1 MKRNRCSTPL
11 GTKDLVLEESVTR
24 RELENK
30 LSALFMRRGFSEVMT
45 PGFEFLDVFMGE
57 NPAVPVE
64 SMYKLTDTKGRLMV
78 MRPDSTLPIAR
89 LAATRFQNAPRPL
102 RLYYAQDVFHMNV
115 GLTGRADQEF
125 QAGVELIGAEGLRA
139 DLEILRLAATALRT
153 AVGDGFRLEIGHVGF
168 FESLMEELQADA
180 AVEEEIR
187 DLIEGKNYAALSEL
201 LDTLPSCDA
210 VDALRRLPHLFGGRD
225 VLDKAKALCRTER
238 AEQSL
243 RYLDTLLSALAEL
256 GLEERVLLDLGMLH
270 SNEYYTGLIFRGY
283 VEGSGEIAL
292 SGGRYDA
299 LLRQFGN
306 AEAAIGFAIS
316 VDAVMRVLRSRGDMA
331 TASVHPSCVVHALP
345 SYEIKALNLV
355 RDYTEQEIPCEF
367 SVFET
372 VEQATVY
379 AVQKAIPVLYIVGEE
394 IQTIQLNEE

>member
-24 RELENK
+24 RDMEAK
-30 LSALFMRRGFSEVMT
+30 LSGLFLRRGFSEVMT

-64 SMYKLTDTKGRLMV
+64 SMYKMTDTKGRLMV

-89 LAATRFQNAPRPL
+89 LAATRFQNATRPL
-102 RLYYAQDVFHMNV
+102 RLYYAQDVYHMNV

-139 DLEILRLAATALRT
+139 DLEIVRLAATALREV
-153 AVGDGFRLEIGHVGF
+153 VGDGFRLEIGHVGF
-168 FESLMEELQADA
+168 FEALMEELDADA
-180 AVEEEIR
+180 SVEEEIR

-201 LDTLPSCDA
+201 LDSLTPCPA
-210 VDALRRLPHLFGGRD
+210 VAALRRLPHLFGDRR
-225 VLDKAKALCRTER
+225 VLEKAKALCRSER
-238 AEQSL
+238 GTQSL
-243 RYLDTLLSALAEL
+243 RYLDSVLSALAAL
-256 GLEERVLLDLGMLH
+256 GLEDRVLLDLGMLH

-299 LLRQFGN
+299 LLQQFGT
-306 AEAAIGFAIS
+306 AEAAVGFAIS
-316 VDAVMRVLRSRGDMA
+316 VDALMRVLKKRGAM
-331 TASVHPSCVVHALP
+331 TACAVRPHCLVHA
-345 SYEIKALNLV
+345 EEGFEVKALNLV
-355 RDYTEQEIPCEF
+355 REYTEQETPCEF
-367 SVFET
+367 SVFATAEEARAYAREKAISVLYVVGET
-372 VEQATVY
+372 V
-379 AVQKAIPVLYIVGEE
+379 QKYDVIEE
-394 IQTIQLNEE
+394 